1 MADSQPLRYPDVQ
14 KETVLGDV
22 GVGVPH
28 LLALKPREVFV
39 TLLVAGVGQLR
50 CVQDAG
56 PGLGGYGFSEAQGAD
71 GWLGKRDAR
80 KHVDLAA
87 KHVLTEPAH

>member
-1 MADSQPLRYPDVQ
+1 MADPQPLRYPDVQ

-22 GVGVPH
+22 GVRVPH
-28 LLALKPREVFV
+28 LLALKPGEVFV
-39 TLLVAGVGQLR
+39 TFLVAGVGQLR

-56 PGLGGYGFSEAQGAD
+56 PGLGGYGLAEAQGPD
-71 GWLGKRDAR
+71 GWLGEGDAR
-80 KHVDLAA
+80 EDVDLTA